1 MKVCHRWI
9 CFDGVHGTRVI
20 RAMFG
25 PPAGTA
31 IFSPPCPLLWLM
43 NTRRF
48 PDLSARPE
56 A

>member
-1 MKVCHRWI
+1 MCHHSA

-20 RAMFG
+20 RDMFG
-25 PPAGTA
+25 LPAGTT

-43 NTRRF
+43 KTGRS